1 MFDERMRQLKESAFD
16 PLARPLLS
24 IPPLALSVAGLALGV
39 GAAVALWQGAY
50 PAGFALWF
58 LNRVFDGLD
67 GTVARS
73 RGVQSDFGG
82 YLDIVID
89 FVVYAAIPV
98 GLALGRP
105 SEAVTLSLIFLLV
118 TFYVNGASWMYLA
131 AILEKRNL
139 SRGDKLTTITMPT
152 GIIGGTET
160 ILFYTV
166 FIFFPAHLVWLFSLM
181 GLLILVTILQRL
193 AWAYRHLC

>member
-1 MFDERMRQLKESAFD
+1 
-16 PLARPLLS
+16 
-24 IPPLALSVAGLALGV
+24 
-39 GAAVALWQGAY
+39 
-50 PAGFALWF
+50 
-58 LNRVFDGLD
+58 
-67 GTVARS
+67 
-73 RGVQSDFGG
+73 
-82 YLDIVID
+82 
-89 FVVYAAIPV
+89 
-98 GLALGRP
+98 
-105 SEAVTLSLIFLLV
+105 
-118 TFYVNGASWMYLA
+118 MYLA